1 MVSYFYFISSNG
13 PAKVL
18 RTGLPLK
25 FKVSW
30 LLYPSVKNKSTY
42 NLLGVSSEEITKLVA
57 ETCAYM
63 AIVHPDYTLLANR
76 VSVDALHKR
85 TSSDIREVATK
96 LYEFKD
102 KAGRPAP
109 LLCERTFNNIM

>member
-1 MVSYFYFISSNG
+1 
-13 PAKVL
+13 
-18 RTGLPLK
+18 
-25 FKVSW
+25 
-30 LLYPSVKNKSTY
+30 
-42 NLLGVSSEEITKLVA
+42 
-57 ETCAYM
+57 M

-85 TSSDIREVATK
+85 TSSDIREVATL

-109 LLCERTFNNIM
+109 LLCERTFKNIMQNADKINAKIDYSRDYNYDFFGFKTLERAYLLKVEGKISERP